1 MLFTVDEARA
11 LKPTLAQIK
20 ELKKEFGTY
29 KSVVNAFSV
38 WFFILTTV
46 RALVVSTVIVSMFNQ
61 EPDLMIA
68 WNKGEGVGFF
78 LLYLVVSCLPI
89 IGNLVN
95 LVAPIAVVVAAFATG
110 GGIASNFAPFVLPI
124 AIAYAVTF
132 GLIFFSNSLINSIIK
147 SSCPKIYEEIKYL
160 SGANE
165 FSRMFYA
172 SSIQAR
178 NAAYDAEEEQKTED
192 AEEAEIVNDT
202 KNDDENSQDDDGYYD
217 DML

>member
-20 ELKKEFGTY
+20 ELGKEYGTY
-29 KSVVNAFSV
+29 KSIVNGFTF
-38 WFFILTTV
+38 WFFILTTI

-61 EPDLMIA
+61 EPDLMVA
-68 WNKGEGVGFF
+68 WNKGEGIGFF
-78 LLYLVVSCLPI
+78 FLYLVVSCLPG

-95 LVAPIAVVVAAFATG
+95 FFAPIAVVVAAFATG
-110 GGIASNFAPFVLPI
+110 TGIAGNFAPFVLPI

-132 GLIFFSNSLINSIIK
+132 GLIFFSNTLINSMVK
-147 SSCPKIYEEIKYL
+147 SSCPKIYAEIESL

-165 FSRMFYA
+165 FTRMFYS

-178 NAAYDAEEEQKTED
+178 NAAFDAEREKGKD
-192 AEEAEIVNDT
+192 NAEEGEVIDETDN
-202 KNDDENSQDDDGYYD
+202 NDDDEYDD